1 MRVFIDFN
9 RFIASA
15 GGGGGV
21 RGAAG
26 FGGSGGFTTAAA
38 GDVMASCFA
47 FIIFIRC
54 IGVSGAGE
62 SELGGD
68 GAGDG
73 AGTPA
78 GGAPGS
84 GSMWGCEGVG
94 ASDEGVSDCV

>member
-26 FGGSGGFTTAAA
+26 FGGSGGLTTAAA

-54 IGVSGAGE
+54 IGVNGAGE

-84 GSMWGCEGVG
+84 GSMRGCEGVG
-94 ASDEGVSDCV
+94 ASDEGVRDCV